1 MCTKCVFSFSDH
13 HTVSD
18 QYLDRGKVWERG
30 YIYRTSIVPLNAGN
44 YRSSLSDAT
53 QARKVKPGHMK
64 ALVRGALACVQLER
78 FGEGLQWCDEGL
90 RVREGERVEVERWE
104 GLMVRDGRD

>member
-1 MCTKCVFSFSDH
+1 M
-13 HTVSD
+13 
-18 QYLDRGKVWERG
+18 GKRL
-30 YIYRTSIVPLNAGN
+30 YRTSIVCLTVGN

-78 FGEGLQWCDEGL
+78 FGEALQWCDEGL
-90 RVREGERVEVERWE
+90 KVREGWEGERVRQGRIE
-104 GLMVRDGRD
+104 GDGEEPRG

>member
-1 MCTKCVFSFSDH
+1 MCTKCVLSPSDRPLCF
-13 HTVSD
+13 VYCND
-18 QYLDRGKVWERG
+18 QNLDRGKVWERG
-30 YIYRTSIVPLNAGN
+30 YIEPSIVPLNAGN

-90 RVREGERVEVERWE
+90 RVREGERDKS
-104 GLMVRDGRD
+104 G